1 MEYIECLNNH
11 EDDLPEEEE
20 ISEEEMKKMNED
32 KTGSKLFKPLNHD
45 EVTKFS
51 NTFMGCWDDEDVKK
65 PECKELCTKD
75 LRVYKFPFQNLL
87 HNFHASLSIMYKF
100 MTEQSIDEYYLN
112 IKEKVWTL
120 ADAENNIT
128 FYPANEDWQN
138 YNMSKI
144 NWNYSSKT
152 GHDIYKEIMSKR
164 YLDFQN
170 VFIVNAF
177 TACLVFL
184 VSLF

>member
-1 MEYIECLNNH
+1 
-11 EDDLPEEEE
+11 
-20 ISEEEMKKMNED
+20 
-32 KTGSKLFKPLNHD
+32 
-45 EVTKFS
+45 
-51 NTFMGCWDDEDVKK
+51 
-65 PECKELCTKD
+65 
-75 LRVYKFPFQNLL
+75 
-87 HNFHASLSIMYKF
+87 